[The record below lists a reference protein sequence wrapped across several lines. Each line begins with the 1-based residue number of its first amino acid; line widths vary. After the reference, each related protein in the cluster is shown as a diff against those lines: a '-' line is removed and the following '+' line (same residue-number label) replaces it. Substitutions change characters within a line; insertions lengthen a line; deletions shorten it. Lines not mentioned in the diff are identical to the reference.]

1 MSALFII
8 ETTNMGATFWLHGT
22 TWSFT
27 RERAD
32 KFATRE
38 LAQIALLRAA
48 VFAHKRIIKASRII
62 EA

>member
-1 MSALFII
+1 MYIVT
-8 ETTNMGATFWLHGT
+8 TTNLGQTFWLRGT

-27 RERAD
+27 IERAD

-38 LAQIALLRAA
+38 LAQSALDRAA